1 MAPRTENDVQDTL
14 DEALA
19 WRRIE
24 MHALIS
30 ALISTEASSPGSP
43 LSRALARSCAA
54 LIYAHWEGF
63 VKESCQCYVDYVAVR
78 RLRFG
83 ELNDGLL
90 RTALLGLAKRLISGD
105 EAGTRDLLDAV
116 RRPQE
121 ARARI
126 PKNTMVDTK
135 SNLRFDVFC
144 EILKSAGLSPES
156 FSMKGNFIDKSL
168 CDVRNSVAHGR
179 GLFPSAADI
188 ETMHSEVI
196 GMMESV
202 RDMIMA
208 SVREGSYRRA
218 DEKIAE

>member
-1 MAPRTENDVQDTL
+1 L

-24 MHALIS
+24 MRALIGALMS
-30 ALISTEASSPGSP
+30 AEAGSADSP

-63 VKESCQCYVDYVAVR
+63 IKESCQCYVDFVAVR
-78 RLRFG
+78 RLKFG

-90 RTALLGLAKRLISGD
+90 RTALLGMAKRLISGD
-105 EAGTRDLLDAV
+105 EAGTAALLDAV

-121 ARARI
+121 ARAKI

-135 SNLRFDVFC
+135 SNLRFNVLC
-144 EILKSAGLSPES
+144 EILESAGFSADA
-156 FSMKGNFIDKSL
+156 FSMKSHFIDKSL

-179 GLFPSAADI
+179 GLFPKVEDV

-196 GMMESV
+196 GMMELV

-208 SVREGSYRRA
+208 SVRENSYRNARETA
-218 DEKIAE
+218 VN